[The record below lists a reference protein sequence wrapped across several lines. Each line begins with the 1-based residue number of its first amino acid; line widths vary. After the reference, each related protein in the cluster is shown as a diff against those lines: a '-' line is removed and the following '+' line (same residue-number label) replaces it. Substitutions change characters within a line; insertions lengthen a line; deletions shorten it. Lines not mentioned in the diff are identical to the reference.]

1 MKIAHFAPICR
12 SGELHIPTVKQKR
25 KYVDDKE
32 TLVCKCTKGWQ
43 HRLDVEISGKTVG
56 DVCWRCESEYKYA
69 KEWHLYC
76 PVCKEVA

>member
-1 MKIAHFAPICR
+1 MRITGLAPICK

-43 HRLDVEISGKTVG
+43 HRLDVEISVKTV
-56 DVCWRCESEYKYA
+56 
-69 KEWHLYC
+69 
-76 PVCKEVA
+76 